1 MMELILKINGEEKTM
16 NSPFISG
23 MTYKKYIALQEKEK
37 IEYLKQRPTIKQL
50 DALIQ
55 LIVEAFDKQFTV
67 DEFYAGLS
75 RYLFEEKLAE
85 FCLIAEGIP
94 LDGSFNPEDIETA
107 EESEADAVPSDTDSA
122 TG

>member
-1 MMELILKINGEEKTM
+1 MMDLVLKINGKEKTM

-94 LDGSFNPEDIETA
+94 LDGSFNPEDIEAT

>member
-1 MMELILKINGEEKTM
+1 MMDLVLRINGEEKTM

-23 MTYKKYIALQEKEK
+23 MTYKKYLALKEK
-37 IEYLKQRPTIKQL
+37 VDYLKQRPTIKQL

-55 LIVEAFDKQFTV
+55 LIVESFDKQFTV
-67 DEFYAGLS
+67 DEFYAGLN

-94 LDGSFNPEDIETA
+94 LDGSFNPEEIEEA
-107 EESEADAVPSDTDSA
+107 EESEADATPSDTDSA

>member
-1 MMELILKINGEEKTM
+1 MMDLVLRINSEEKTM

-23 MTYKKYIALQEKEK
+23 MTYKKYLALKEK
-37 IEYLKQRPTIKQL
+37 VDYLRERPTIQQL

-67 DEFYAGLS
+67 DEFYAGLN
-75 RYLFEEKLAE
+75 RYLFEEKIAE

-94 LDGSFNPEDIETA
+94 LDGSFNPEELEEA
-107 EESEADAVPSDTDSA
+107 GEESEADATPSDTDSA

>member
-1 MMELILKINGEEKTM
+1 MMDLVLRINGEEKTM

-23 MTYKKYIALQEKEK
+23 MTYKKYLALKEK
-37 IEYLKQRPTIKQL
+37 VDYLKQRPTIKQL

-55 LIVEAFDKQFTV
+55 LIVESFDKQFTV
-67 DEFYAGLS
+67 DEFYAGLN

-94 LDGSFNPEDIETA
+94 LDGSFNPEEIEEA
-107 EESEADAVPSDTDSA
+107 GEESEADATPSDTDSA

>member
-1 MMELILKINGEEKTM
+1 MMDLVLRINGEEKTM

-37 IEYLKQRPTIKQL
+37 IDYLKQRPTIKQL

-67 DEFYAGLS
+67 DDFYAGLN

-94 LDGSFNPEDIETA
+94 LDGSFNPEDIEEA
-107 EESEADAVPSDTDSA
+107 EESEADAIPSDTDSA

>member
-1 MMELILKINGEEKTM
+1 MMDLVLKINGEEKTM

-94 LDGSFNPEDIETA
+94 LDGSFNPEDIEAT

>member
-1 MMELILKINGEEKTM
+1 MMDLVLRINSEEKTM

-23 MTYKKYIALQEKEK
+23 MTYKKYLALKEK
-37 IEYLKQRPTIKQL
+37 VDYLRERPTIQQL

-67 DEFYAGLS
+67 DEFYTGLN
-75 RYLFEEKLAE
+75 RYLFEEKIAE

-94 LDGSFNPEDIETA
+94 LDGSFNPEDIEEA
-107 EESEADAVPSDTDSA
+107 GEESEVDAVPSDTDSA

>member
-1 MMELILKINGEEKTM
+1 MMDLVLRINGEEKTM
-16 NSPFISG
+16 NTPFISG

-67 DEFYAGLS
+67 DDFYAGLG
-75 RYLFEEKLAE
+75 RYLFEEKIAE

-94 LDGSFNPEDIETA
+94 LDGSFDPEDIEAT
-107 EESEADAVPSDTDSA
+107 EESEADAVPSDTDST